1 MTTWNYP
8 NPLESDELKK
18 SIGKWWTQEMNTTF
32 KGQVDIYN
40 PDYRV
45 QSWKG
50 NPNKVE
56 LWPISSERLAQLAS
70 IFF

>member
-1 MTTWNYP
+1 
-8 NPLESDELKK
+8 
-18 SIGKWWTQEMNTTF
+18 MNTTF

-45 QSWKG
+45 QSLKG

-56 LWPISSERLAQLAS
+56 LRPINYEREVQLAS

>member
-1 MTTWNYP
+1 
-8 NPLESDELKK
+8 
-18 SIGKWWTQEMNTTF
+18 MNTTF

-50 NPNKVE
+50 NPNKVMSYG
-56 LWPISSERLAQLAS
+56 LLALKDWHN
-70 IFF
+70 

>member
-1 MTTWNYP
+1 
-8 NPLESDELKK
+8 
-18 SIGKWWTQEMNTTF
+18 MNTTF

-56 LWPISSERLAQLAS
+56 LWPITYEREVQLAS

>member
-1 MTTWNYP
+1 
-8 NPLESDELKK
+8 
-18 SIGKWWTQEMNTTF
+18 MNTTF
-32 KGQVDIYN
+32 IGQVDIYN
-40 PDYRV
+40 PVYRV

-56 LWPISSERLAQLAS
+56 LWPITNEREVQLAS

>member
-1 MTTWNYP
+1 
-8 NPLESDELKK
+8 
-18 SIGKWWTQEMNTTF
+18 MNTTF
-32 KGQVDIYN
+32 KGQVDIYIYIYIYN
-40 PDYRV
+40 PDYRE

-56 LWPISSERLAQLAS
+56 LWPISYEREVQLAS